1 LLLAA
6 VCLTVPVFVI
16 ARILP
21 HFPAA
26 ATALN
31 VMIFGFPL
39 DELLKWLLTTPIQAS
54 DATEPSFSHVPV
66 SG

>member
-1 LLLAA
+1 
-6 VCLTVPVFVI
+6 
-16 ARILP
+16 
-21 HFPAA
+21 
-26 ATALN
+26 
-31 VMIFGFPL
+31 MIFGFPL